1 MKRLTK
7 VTIILL
13 ISVVLVLLLLL
24 SPILLI
30 GFWRQSRDQKIKKEV
45 FSYIK
50 DNQHQI
56 SLDDAMRFQEFEYTS
71 WGFTDAGVIYGYY
84 YTPEDEYQFKG
95 SPYRNGYL
103 KYGTPNSG
111 KDWYYHER
119 ICENWY
125 YYEEHF
131 G

>member
-7 VTIILL
+7 ITIILI
-13 ISVVLVLLLLL
+13 ISVVLVFLLFL

-30 GFWRQSRDQKIKKEV
+30 RFGVHSRDPKIKKEV
-45 FSYIK
+45 FSFIQ

-71 WGFTDAGVIYGYY
+71 WGFIDAVVIYGYY
-84 YTPEDEYQFKG
+84 YSPEDEYQFKG

>member
-7 VTIILL
+7 TTIILI

-24 SPILLI
+24 SPILFI
-30 GFWRQSRDQKIKKEV
+30 GSSGHSRDQKIKREV
-45 FSYIK
+45 FSYVQ

-56 SLDDAMRFQEFEYTS
+56 PLDDTMHFQEFEYTS
-71 WGFTDAGVIYGYY
+71 WGFSDAGVTYGYY
-84 YTPEDEYQFKG
+84 YSPEDEYQFNG
-95 SPYRNGYL
+95 SPYHNGYL
-103 KYGTPNSG
+103 RYGTPNSG
-111 KDWYYHER
+111 RDWYYHER

>member
-45 FSYIK
+45 FSYIQ
-50 DNQHQI
+50 DNQH
-56 SLDDAMRFQEFEYTS
+56 QEFEYTS
-71 WGFTDAGVIYGYY
+71 WGFIDAGVTYGYY
-84 YTPEDEYQFKG
+84 YSPEDEYQFKG
-95 SPYRNGYL
+95 PPYRNGYL

>member
-45 FSYIK
+45 FSYIQ

-71 WGFTDAGVIYGYY
+71 WGFTDAGVI
-84 YTPEDEYQFKG
+84 
-95 SPYRNGYL
+95 
-103 KYGTPNSG
+103 
-111 KDWYYHER
+111 
-119 ICENWY
+119 
-125 YYEEHF
+125 
-131 G
+131 